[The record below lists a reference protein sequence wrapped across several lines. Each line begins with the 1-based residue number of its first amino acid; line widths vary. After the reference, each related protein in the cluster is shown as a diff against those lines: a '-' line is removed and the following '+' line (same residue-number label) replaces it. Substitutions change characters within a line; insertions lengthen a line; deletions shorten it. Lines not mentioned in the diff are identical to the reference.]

1 MFRAVC
7 NERITVRRLHGSS
20 SRYFTARW
28 NEITPRRVTMDERY
42 VLLFVVNRSSEWY
55 EDELQRFDRARSFS
69 FNFWYREN
77 SSKSRKHVGDTDLTR
92 LIRSIDRES
101 SFEENKKK
109 IPRSIE
115 LDKIV
120 YHKPDSSSL
129 DRVWRVTLVSRIYRR
144 ELIEDGENASR
155 LLSLLESLR
164 FVIDRI
170 GILSKKDRDTR
181 GTSYERS

>member
-1 MFRAVC
+1 MKRDNAETRYDGWALRIIIC
-7 NERITVRRLHGSS
+7 GEPIERMIRGRIAT
-20 SRYFTARW
+20 
-28 NEITPRRVTMDERY
+28 I
-42 VLLFVVNRSSEWY
+42 RSSAILFFQFLVSWKFEQ
-55 EDELQRFDRARSFS
+55 ESKTRGR
-69 FNFWYREN
+69 YR
-77 SSKSRKHVGDTDLTR
+77 LTR